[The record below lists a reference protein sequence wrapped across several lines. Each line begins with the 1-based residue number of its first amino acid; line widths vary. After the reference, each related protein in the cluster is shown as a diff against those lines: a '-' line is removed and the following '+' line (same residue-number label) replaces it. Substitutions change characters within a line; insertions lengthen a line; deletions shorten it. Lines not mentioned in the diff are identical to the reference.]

1 MCGGSLKGV
10 ASEFVVSCSRLGVN
24 CSEFGVSNEV
34 GGRRQ
39 ISRRGPDAAA
49 LGEFRSLYIA
59 DHRAVTL
66 PPPR

>member
-10 ASEFVVSCSRLGVN
+10 GSRFVVSCSRLGVN
-24 CSEFGVSNEV
+24 CSELGGEV

-49 LGEFRSLYIA
+49 LGELRSLYIA
-59 DHRAVTL
+59 DHRTVTL